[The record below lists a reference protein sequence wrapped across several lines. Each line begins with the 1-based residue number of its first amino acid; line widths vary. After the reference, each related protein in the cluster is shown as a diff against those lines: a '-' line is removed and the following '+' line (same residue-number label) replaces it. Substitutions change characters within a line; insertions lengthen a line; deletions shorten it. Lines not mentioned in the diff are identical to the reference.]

1 MTEAQRITQALRGH
15 WHGSYGLAFCP
26 AHQNT
31 KTPALSLSDAPDGR
45 LLLRCHAG
53 CSFLSILDALR
64 GLGIVEGHG
73 TVPRTDPA
81 EMARREAEQRREAMK
96 KAEQARRCWTEAQP
110 IEGTLAETY
119 LRSRGITCALPDTL
133 RFHPAAWHGA
143 TARRYP
149 ALVGLVQGVAHFAV
163 HRTYLRPDGTGKA
176 AIDPPKAMLGN
187 VTGGAVRLADGHE
200 ALAVGEGIETA
211 LSLLCGPLRGSVAV
225 WATLSAGG
233 MKALHL
239 PSRPGNLIIAIDNDE
254 QGRAAAHDLAVKA
267 EALGWA
273 VTLFPAPTDQAGGDW
288 NDVLMTMKGAAT

>member
-96 KAEQARRCWTEAQP
+96 KAEQARWCWTEAQP
-110 IEGTLAETY
+110 IQGTLAEAY

-133 RFHPAAWHGA
+133 RYHPECWHGA

-149 ALVGLVQGVAHFAV
+149 AMIGLVQGVAHFAV
-163 HRTYLRPDGTGKA
+163 HRTYLAPDGSGKA

-187 VTGGAVRLADGHE
+187 VTGGAVRVADGHE
-200 ALAVGEGIETA
+200 SLVVGEGIETA

-225 WATLSAGG
+225 WAALSTGG

-239 PSRPGNLIIAIDNDE
+239 PSAPGTLIIATDGDPV
-254 QGRAAAHDLAVKA
+254 GRAAGHDLATRA
-267 EALGWA
+267 SGLGWA
-273 VTLFPAPTDQAGGDW
+273 VSMFPAPDGRDW
-288 NDVLMTMKGAAT
+288 NDVIREQKGATA